1 MSYYLKHQDYNHKIE
16 YKRISEFQE
25 GLVRM
30 KQNGFVYLIIRDT
43 EKQWENA
50 VCLSTG
56 QLESRLEIET
66 RYEEHKLGFIKIN
79 GIVELRQVPDAYQEM
94 EKIIAENVGWDSA
107 DEIMSKI
114 TEAGLI

>member
-1 MSYYLKHQDYNHKIE
+1 MSYYLKERDYNPKTE

-30 KQNGFVYLIIRDT
+30 KQNGFVYLIIRDA

-79 GIVELRQVPDAYQEM
+79 GIVELKQVPDVYQEI

-107 DEIMSKI
+107 GEIMSNI
-114 TEAGLI
+114 IEAGLI

>member
-1 MSYYLKHQDYNHKIE
+1 MSYYLKHQDYNPKME
-16 YKRISEFQE
+16 YKRISEYQE

-79 GIVELRQVPDAYQEM
+79 GIVELRQVPDVYQEM
-94 EKIIAENVGWDSA
+94 EKIIAEKIGWDSA
-107 DEIMSKI
+107 GEIMSDI